1 MNKNKKI
8 ILTFGLIIVIMLSF
22 LLFFGV
28 GSTQKTAI
36 QGTSFAFI
44 ILDEILAYSMILILT
59 ETKQKAFVVAGL
71 STITCIYIGISL
83 IVNLFIKNILT
94 MKSLLITNFSFLL
107 IYLFIDVMILLAK
120 EDK

>member
-8 ILTFGLIIVIMLSF
+8 IFTFSLIIVIMLSF

-44 ILDEILAYSMILILT
+44 ILDEILVYSMILILT
-59 ETKQKAFVVAGL
+59 ETKQKAFAVAGL
-71 STITCIYIGISL
+71 STITCIYIGISF

-107 IYLFIDVMILLAK
+107 IYLFVDTMILLAK
-120 EDK
+120 EDN